1 LTCTF
6 DAVQGILP
14 NFSDLAVNRLNM
26 EIGLVEL
33 NNEVKMLAR
42 LDHPNIIR
50 MLGSCIGN
58 NGNMMKSLSMD
69 VNLLG
74 LAPSPV
80 LLPLWSGWTECSVL

>member
-1 LTCTF
+1 MTCTF

-14 NFSDLAVNRLNM
+14 NFSDLAVKRLNM

-58 NGNMMKSLSMD
+58 NENMICYEYMPVGSLD
-69 VNLLG
+69 
-74 LAPSPV
+74 AV
-80 LLPLWSGWTECSVL
+80 LFGMHSLYHYMRLQIFV